1 MVSTSWPA
9 FQPGDAFVPS
19 RITHDGKDAA
29 VLIRTNCHRALDEGG
44 AFFIVEAVFPERA
57 RDLPAAIRSDL
68 SMLILLYGR
77 ERTAPEFEQ
86 LPASAGFPMTKVI
99 PTKSPVGLG
108 IIGAT
113 KSA

>member
-1 MVSTSWPA
+1 LVSTSWPA

-44 AFFIVEAVFPERA
+44 AFFIVEAVFPECA
-57 RDLPAAIRSDL
+57 RDVPAAIHVDL
-68 SMLILLYGR
+68 GMLILLHGR

-86 LPASAGFPMTKVI
+86 LPASAEFTTTKVV
-99 PTKSPVGLG
+99 PTKPPVGLG
-108 IIGAT
+108 IMGAT
-113 KSA
+113 KTA